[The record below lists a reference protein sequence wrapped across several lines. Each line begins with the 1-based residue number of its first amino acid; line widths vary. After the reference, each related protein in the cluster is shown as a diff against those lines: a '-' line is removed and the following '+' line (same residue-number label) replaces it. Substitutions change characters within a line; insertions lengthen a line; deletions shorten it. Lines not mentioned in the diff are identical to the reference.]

1 MITREPTIEIHGPV
15 ARHDQRCAVLRG
27 AAAVL
32 DMDQWVFQPS
42 WRAQADGWAL
52 VQARTRFQRL
62 ALRFAFGIK
71 QQGAAALA
79 AQPGGAE

>member
-1 MITREPTIEIHGPV
+1 MIPREPTIETHGPV

-27 AAAVL
+27 ASAVL
-32 DMDQWVFQPS
+32 DMDQWVFHPS
-42 WRAQADGWAL
+42 WRAQAEGWAL

-62 ALRFAFGIK
+62 ALRLAFGIK

-79 AQPGGAE
+79 AHRGGES